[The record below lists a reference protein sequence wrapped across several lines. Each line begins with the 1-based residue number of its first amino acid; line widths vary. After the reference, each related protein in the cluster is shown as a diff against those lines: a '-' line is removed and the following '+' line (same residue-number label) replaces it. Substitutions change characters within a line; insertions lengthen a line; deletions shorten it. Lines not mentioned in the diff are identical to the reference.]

1 MGLAGNCPASAPRK
15 KGRGALAGAQV
26 GSAPRQGGARAIPP
40 VPSTLLTRF
49 PKMRIGREVVERLV
63 LLLLF

>member
-1 MGLAGNCPASAPRK
+1 MGLAGNCPASASR
-15 KGRGALAGAQV
+15 KGRGALAGAQAD
-26 GSAPRQGGARAIPP
+26 SAPQQGEARGIPP

-49 PKMRIGREVVERLV
+49 PKIRIGREVVERLV